1 MGVVSTLRS
10 FPQVTDMQGLD
21 IGFHP
26 GFTELFVI
34 PGIVNQKEVSN
45 TSPNEKPVRG
55 IFPVE
60 RSKVD

>member
-1 MGVVSTLRS
+1 
-10 FPQVTDMQGLD
+10 MQGLD